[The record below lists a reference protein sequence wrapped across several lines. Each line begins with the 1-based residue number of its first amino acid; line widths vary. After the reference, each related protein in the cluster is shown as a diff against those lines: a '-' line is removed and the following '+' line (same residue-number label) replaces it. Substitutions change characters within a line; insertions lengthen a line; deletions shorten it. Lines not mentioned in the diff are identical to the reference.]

1 MTTRLSLPLMI
12 ALGLAV
18 GAAGDAFAQSM
29 TRGGSTS
36 GRGTSASSL
45 FGNRTLG
52 GGIQSNAQRQEAAQV
67 GNGQAV
73 EQIQEGAGSL
83 SGDERFLRENRQPGA
98 FVGAD
103 TADAVNLRS
112 QMQGQQQQNFGNL
125 FQNLFGNTNIQNQN
139 PRTQLR
145 IPISL
150 GFAPRPIATGQVA
163 TTFTARLTRLPEFHA
178 TGPVEVTMEGRTAV
192 LRGTVASEADRE
204 LAEDLAMLEPAVR
217 AVRNEL
223 VVDPAA
229 TTEEIPTPAT
239 LTPAPPTPGL
249 P

>member
-1 MTTRLSLPLMI
+1 MTTRLTLPLVF
-12 ALGLAV
+12 AFGLAV
-18 GAAGDAFAQSM
+18 VSADGALAQSM

-36 GRGTSASSL
+36 GRGTSATGM

-52 GGIQSNAQRQEAAQV
+52 GGIQSNAQQQAATQV

-73 EQIQEGAGSL
+73 EQMQEGAGAV

-103 TADAVNLRS
+103 TGDAVNLRS
-112 QMQGQQQQNFGNL
+112 QMQGQVQQQNFGNL
-125 FQNLFGNTNIQNQN
+125 FQNLFGNANIQNQN

-145 IPISL
+145 IPIKL
-150 GFAPRPIATGQVA
+150 GFAPRPIPTTQVA
-163 TTFTARLTRLPEFHA
+163 VTFTARLTRLPEFHA
-178 TGPVEVTMEGRTAV
+178 TGPIEVTMEGRTAV
-192 LRGTVASEADRE
+192 LRGKVASEADRQ

-229 TTEEIPTPAT
+229 TTEEVPLPAATGLPAT
-239 LTPAPPTPGL
+239 GL